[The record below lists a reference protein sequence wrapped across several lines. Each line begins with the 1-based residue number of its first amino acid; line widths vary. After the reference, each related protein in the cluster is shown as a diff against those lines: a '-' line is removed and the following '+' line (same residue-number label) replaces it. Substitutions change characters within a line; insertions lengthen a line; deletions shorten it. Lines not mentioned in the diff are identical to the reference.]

1 MGDNGGRSLQ
11 HMHIDTVLLL
21 MATSK
26 LNQRQGFRFQ
36 RTHPAL
42 SAGPELTAIGKR
54 AENVPVFYGQS
65 PLDSACSHHVL
76 ASIFSILGV
85 IKPSAI
91 VSMNRRKFGYSSV
104 FFKQM
109 LPFWHTGIDSEE
121 LVACVNAMGLPIT
134 LTARYKTAP
143 DLDQFAIKNLM
154 KGELVA
160 ISIDSVFTRSTRHW
174 TLGVAAG
181 GIQRGNTFDTDTLYL
196 LDASASPP
204 VFSEYNAFLKLIPSA
219 RKRRSGIGEP
229 SPTKRTPLNWSYCA
243 PDWTPETVMITSA
256 IRFRLVE

>member
-1 MGDNGGRSLQ
+1 
-11 HMHIDTVLLL
+11 
-21 MATSK
+21 MASDK
-26 LNQRQGFRFQ
+26 LKLPAGFRFQ

-42 SAGPELTAIGKR
+42 IAGPELTAIGKR

-65 PLDSACSHHVL
+65 PLDSACAHHML

-91 VSMNRRKFGYSSV
+91 VSMNRRKFGYSSI

-109 LPFWHTGIDSEE
+109 LPFWHTGIDPEE
-121 LVACVNAMGLPIT
+121 LVACVNSMGLPIK
-134 LTARYKTAP
+134 LTAKFKTAP
-143 DLDQFAIKNLM
+143 DLDQFAINNLM
-154 KGELVA
+154 QGELVA
-160 ISIDSVFTRSTRHW
+160 ISIDSIFTRSTRHW
-174 TLGVAAG
+174 TLGVSAG
-181 GIQRGNTFDTDTLYL
+181 GIQRGSTLDTDTLYL

-204 VFSEYNAFLKLIPSA
+204 VFSEYNAFLKLVPPA
-219 RKRRSGIGEP
+219 RKRRSGVGE
-229 SPTKRTPLNWSYCA
+229 SRPTKRAPLNWSYCA